1 MKLAVAALCFLLLL
15 LSCLRTAYSGEQ
27 KLFTSIISF
36 GDSYADTGNLAGW
49 EDPIL
54 ESVNLRNPP
63 YGETFFGHPSGRATN
78 GRIVLDFIADALG
91 LPFVPPVL
99 AKGQN
104 ISMGVN
110 FAVAG
115 APALNLTY
123 LEGQNIT
130 LEIPI
135 NSSLNDQL
143 RWFEKLKPSLC
154 SNNKAPGSSD
164 CFGESLFVMGQFG
177 GNDYLNI
184 LINSNMTLEQ
194 ARSYV
199 PEIVSTISNGVER
212 LIHHGAKYIVVAD
225 IIPIGCL
232 PITLAMLPSRSAAD
246 YDRHGCL
253 KSFNAVLSRHQN
265 ALLRRRVEAL
275 RKRYPHAKIAFA
287 EHYRPVVAFLQ
298 DPDRFGF
305 NSSTTLVSCCGGGGP
320 YNQNWEAPC
329 GKPGATACAAPS
341 KAIYWDD
348 VHLTESAYSYIAQ
361 GWLHGPYADP
371 PILHLVN

>member
-1 MKLAVAALCFLLLL
+1 MKLAVAALCFLLF
-15 LSCLRTAYSGEQ
+15 LSCLRSAYSGEK

-36 GDSYADTGNLAGW
+36 GDSYADTGNLVRW
-49 EDPIL
+49 EDPVL

-91 LPFVPPVL
+91 LPLVPPVL

-104 ISMGVN
+104 FSTGVN

-115 APALNLTY
+115 ALALNLTY
-123 LEGQNIT
+123 LQGQNIT

-154 SNNKAPGSSD
+154 SNTTHGSND
-164 CFGESLFVMGQFG
+164 CFGESLFIMGQFG

-199 PEIVSTISNGVER
+199 PEIASTISNGVER

-225 IIPIGCL
+225 IIPVGCL
-232 PITLAMLPSRSAAD
+232 PITLAMRPSSNAAD
-246 YDRHGCL
+246 YDRYGCL
-253 KSFNAVLSRHQN
+253 HSFNAGLSRHQN
-265 ALLRRRVEAL
+265 TLLRRRVEAL
-275 RKRYPHAKIAFA
+275 RERYPHAKIAFS
-287 EHYRPVVAFLQ
+287 EHYRRVVTFLQ
-298 DPDRFGF
+298 DPGRFGF

-320 YNQNWEAPC
+320 YNQNWKAPC
-329 GKPGATACAAPS
+329 GKPGATACAVPS

-361 GWLHGPYADP
+361 GWLHGPYADL
-371 PILHLVN
+371 PILHIVN

>member
-1 MKLAVAALCFLLLL
+1 MKLAVVAFLLFLF
-15 LSCLRTAYSGEQ
+15 LSCHQSAYSGEK

-36 GDSYADTGNLAGW
+36 GDSYADIGNLARW
-49 EDPIL
+49 EDPVL

-63 YGETFFGHPSGRATN
+63 YGETFFGHPSGRTTN
-78 GRIVLDFIADALG
+78 GRIALDFIADALG
-91 LPFVPPVL
+91 LPFVPPVV

-104 ISMGVN
+104 FSTGVN

-115 APALNLTY
+115 ATALNLTY
-123 LEGQNIT
+123 LQGQNIT

-143 RWFEKLKPSLC
+143 RWFEKMKPSLC
-154 SNNKAPGSSD
+154 SNKTPGSSD
-164 CFGESLFVMGQFG
+164 CFGESLFVIGQFG

-194 ARSYV
+194 ARPYV
-199 PEIVSTISNGVER
+199 PEIVNTISNAVER

-225 IIPIGCL
+225 IIPVGCL
-232 PITLAMLPSRSAAD
+232 PITLAMRPSSNAAD
-246 YDRHGCL
+246 YDRYGCL
-253 KSFNAVLSRHQN
+253 ESFNAVLSRHQN

-275 RKRYPHAKIAFA
+275 RERYPHAKIAFA

-320 YNQNWEAPC
+320 YNQNWDAPC

>member
-1 MKLAVAALCFLLLL
+1 MKLAVVAFLLLL
-15 LSCLRTAYSGEQ
+15 CFLSCHHSAYSGEK

-36 GDSYADTGNLAGW
+36 GDSYADTGNLARW
-49 EDPIL
+49 EDPVL
-54 ESVNLRNPP
+54 ESLNLRSPP

-104 ISMGVN
+104 FSMGVN
-110 FAVAG
+110 LAVAG

-123 LEGQNIT
+123 LQGQNIT

-143 RWFEKLKPSLC
+143 RWFEKMKPSLC
-154 SNNKAPGSSD
+154 SNKTPGSSD
-164 CFGESLFVMGQFG
+164 CFGESLFIMGQFG
-177 GNDYLNI
+177 GNDYINI

-199 PEIVSTISNGVER
+199 PEIVNTISNGVER

-225 IIPIGCL
+225 IIPVGCL
-232 PITLAMLPSRSAAD
+232 PITLAMRPSSNAAD
-246 YDRHGCL
+246 YDRYGCL
-253 KSFNAVLSRHQN
+253 KSFNAGLSQHQN

-275 RKRYPHAKIAFA
+275 RERYPHAKIAFA

-298 DPDRFGF
+298 DPDRLGF

>member
-1 MKLAVAALCFLLLL
+1 MKPAVAALCLLFL
-15 LSCLRTAYSGEQ
+15 SFLRSACSDEQ
-27 KLFTSIISF
+27 KHFTSIISF
-36 GDSYADTGNLAGW
+36 GDSYADTGNLVRW
-49 EDPIL
+49 EDPVL

-104 ISMGVN
+104 FSTGVN

-130 LEIPI
+130 VEIPI
-135 NSSLNDQL
+135 NISLNDQL
-143 RWFEKLKPSLC
+143 GWFEKLKPWLC
-154 SNNKAPGSSD
+154 SNKTLGPSD
-164 CFGESLFVMGQFG
+164 CFRESLFIMGQFG
-177 GNDYLNI
+177 GNEYLNI
-184 LINSNMTLEQ
+184 LVNSNMTLEQ
-194 ARSYV
+194 AMSYV
-199 PEIVSTISNGVER
+199 PEIVNTISYGVER
-212 LIHHGAKYIVVAD
+212 LVHHGAKYIVVAD
-225 IIPIGCL
+225 IIPVGCM
-232 PITLAMLPSRSAAD
+232 PVILATHPSPGTAD
-246 YDRHGCL
+246 YDRYGCL
-253 KSFNAVLSRHQN
+253 WSFNAGLSRHQN

-275 RKRYPHAKIAFA
+275 RERYPHAKIAFA

-298 DPDRFGF
+298 DPGRFGF
-305 NSSTTLVSCCGGGGP
+305 NSSRTLVSCCGGGGP
-320 YNQNWEAPC
+320 YNENSKALC
-329 GKPGATACAAPS
+329 GNPGATACAAPS
-341 KAIYWDD
+341 KAINWDGT
-348 VHLTESAYSYIAQ
+348 HLTESAYSYIAQ